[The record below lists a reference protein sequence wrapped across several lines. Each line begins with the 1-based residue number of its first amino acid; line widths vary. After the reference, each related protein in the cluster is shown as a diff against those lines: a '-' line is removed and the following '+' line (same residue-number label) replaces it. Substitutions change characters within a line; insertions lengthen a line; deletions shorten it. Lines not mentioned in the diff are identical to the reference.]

1 MFIQISSDEHR
12 QEFER
17 IDLNSDGYLDAQEI
31 RLTVSGLTED
41 DVTNIFDFYDKD
53 RDGVLSY
60 EEYLNLIIQSQ

>member
-1 MFIQISSDEHR
+1 
-12 QEFER
+12 
-17 IDLNSDGYLDAQEI
+17 LNSDGYLDAQEI